1 MNLKKIIKIGG
12 LATFAT
18 AIAFAGSFASKAGNT
33 YKLVNTVDGYY
44 TSYNAKYKT
53 EAKLKYS
60 AGDYYVYNEYD
71 GMINITK
78 NPNYPGAW
86 INPKDN
92 KTVVAKEEVAY
103 AESGESSEN
112 TDSIGYI
119 NDDNMFVLNKNV
131 KVYYSDYE
139 AKHKL
144 NPRMT
149 FSEGTYYIFSRS
161 RGMINI
167 TQYKGVP
174 GGWIDPSEVGSV
186 KKDKTS
192 KVKENVKNERSST
205 NANSEIPF
213 ETTFSKYSS
222 YPVKVN
228 LEGYDTVEA
237 AKNYGQSTVTFEPG
251 DYYIIGTSQ
260 NMIKLGFDYSGEGYW
275 VNPNSNNVRD
285 TNYQTSRPQEF
296 IDKIASYAVK
306 ATKGRDVYTSV
317 MMAQTIL
324 ETGYGKSTLS
334 SVPYHNMF
342 GIKGTYDGAS
352 VVIPTFEY
360 DSNGK
365 SYNVLS
371 EFRKYP
377 SYLESFQDYVNLIT
391 GYEDSSNWS
400 YSYYYGARKSQTNSY
415 KDATRYLSR
424 TYATSPIYAET
435 LNNIIELYDLTQ
447 YDN

>member
-1 MNLKKIIKIGG
+1 MNLKKIVKIGG

-18 AIAFAGSFASKAGNT
+18 AIAFAGSMVSKAGNS

-53 EAKLKYS
+53 DAKLKYT
-60 AGDYYVYNEYD
+60 AGDYYIFNEYD

-86 INPKDN
+86 IDPKEN
-92 KTVVAKEEVAY
+92 KTVVAKEEKTVSEVAVDTNKK
-103 AESGESSEN
+103 SE
-112 TDSIGYI
+112 TTGYI
-119 NDDNMFVLNKNV
+119 NDENMFVLNKSV

-144 NPRMT
+144 NPRA
-149 FSEGTYYIFSRS
+149 TYGPETYHIFSRS

-167 TQYKGVP
+167 TSTKGVP
-174 GGWIDPSEVGSV
+174 GGWIDPNEVGSV
-186 KKDKTS
+186 NKS
-192 KVKENVKNERSST
+192 ENTAKAKPVVNQS
-205 NANSEIPF
+205 NSDEIPF

-222 YPVKVN
+222 YPVKVPLN
-228 LEGYDTVEA
+228 GYDTVEG
-237 AKNYGQSTVTFEPG
+237 AKNYGQVSVTFEPG

-260 NMIKLGFDYSGEGYW
+260 NMIKLGFDYSGKGYW
-275 VNPNSNNVRD
+275 VNPNQNFKKD
-285 TNYQTSRPQEF
+285 TDYQTSRPQEF
-296 IDKIASYAVK
+296 IDKIASYAK
-306 ATKGRDVYTSV
+306 RATQGRDVYTSV

-365 SYNVLS
+365 SYNVLA

-391 GYEDSSNWS
+391 GHEDSSYWS
-400 YSYYYGARKSQTNSY
+400 YSYYYGARKSQTDSY

-435 LNNIIELYDLTQ
+435 LNNIIELYDLTK

>member
-1 MNLKKIIKIGG
+1 MNLKKILKIGG

-18 AIAFAGSFASKAGNT
+18 AIAFAGSMASRAGNT

-53 EAKLKYS
+53 DAKLKYS
-60 AGDYYVYNEYD
+60 AGDYYIYNQYD

-92 KTVVAKEEVAY
+92 KTVVPKQEVAY
-103 AESGESSEN
+103 AESGKNSDESGAV
-112 TDSIGYI
+112 GYI
-119 NDDNMFVLNKNV
+119 NDENMFVLNKSV

-139 AKHKL
+139 AKYKL
-144 NPRMT
+144 NPRMN
-149 FSEGTYYIFSRS
+149 FSKGTYYIFSRS

-174 GGWIDPSEVGSV
+174 GGWIDPNEAGSNKKSESPAKTNEV
-186 KKDKTS
+186 KKEV
-192 KVKENVKNERSST
+192 VKQ
-205 NANSEIPF
+205 NSREEIPF

-228 LEGYDTVEA
+228 LKGYDTVED
-237 AKNYGQSTVTFEPG
+237 AKNYAASSVTFEPG

-275 VNPNSNNVRD
+275 INPNSNFVKD

-296 IDKIASYAVK
+296 INKIASYAKK

-342 GIKGTYDGAS
+342 GIKGRYDGAS

-365 SYNVLS
+365 SYNVLA

-377 SYLESFQDYVNLIT
+377 SYLESFQDYVDLIT
-391 GYEDSSNWS
+391 GSDDSSNWS